1 MKKEI
6 DINCDLGEGMPFD
19 QKIMPYLGSCNIA
32 CGGHAGDD
40 ASMEHTIGLAKKHQV
55 KIGAHPS
62 YPDKDNFGRI
72 SLDLDI
78 EILKDSLKS
87 QIEKIKSMAIQEKVN
102 LHHIKFHGAL
112 YLDSLIDQELALEL
126 ALFIKHHF
134 PNQILY
140 APFGSCMAN
149 AAVRTSIPLCH
160 EVFADRK
167 YASATELLPRKHP
180 RAILTDLK
188 EIDEQVSLLL
198 AKSSVK
204 TIDGDFYKVKADT
217 ICIHGDHPRAV
228 EIAKLVATK
237 LAETTN
243 PHS

>member
-40 ASMEHTIGLAKKHQV
+40 ASMKRTIGLAKKHQV

-78 EILKDSLKS
+78 EILKESLKS
-87 QIEKIKSMAIQEKVN
+87 QIEKIKSMAIQTKVD

-126 ALFIKHHF
+126 AFFIKHHY
-134 PNQILY
+134 PNQTLY

-149 AAVRTSIPLCH
+149 AATRTSIPLCH
-160 EVFADRK
+160 EVFADRR
-167 YASATELLPRKHP
+167 YASGTQLLPRKDP
-180 RAILTDLK
+180 RAILTDIK
-188 EIDEQVSLLL
+188 DIDEQVSLLL
-198 AKSSVK
+198 EKSSVE
-204 TIDGDFYKVKADT
+204 TTNGGLCKVKADT

-237 LAETTN
+237 LAETPN
-243 PHS
+243 PPS